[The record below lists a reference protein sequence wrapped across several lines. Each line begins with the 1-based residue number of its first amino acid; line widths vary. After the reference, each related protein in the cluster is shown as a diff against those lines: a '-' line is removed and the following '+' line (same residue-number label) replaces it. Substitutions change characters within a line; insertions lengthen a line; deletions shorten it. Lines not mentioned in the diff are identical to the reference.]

1 MCLLYGKCH
10 VHSSMHVKDNLQQ
23 ILMKEQHFVRIG
35 RWWPVSRQKYA
46 ILSTHFLFN
55 QNSHQKDTVIFSS
68 LDSYALVNW
77 LLLDISEIFQYSS
90 FFRTKSFSIY
100 TCTCCMYFNIA
111 KRITFLVVKL
121 LKVALNTIKPTILL
135 SEINRT
141 ECRYKTHILVSDSTR
156 FYNAKW
162 IPSEAWCIAGA
173 RTSELVDLTYKNE
186 LKRL

>member
-10 VHSSMHVKDNLQQ
+10 VHSPMHVKDNLQQ

-77 LLLDISEIFQYSS
+77 LLLDISEIVQYSS

-100 TCTCCMYFNIA
+100 TCTCSMYI
-111 KRITFLVVKL
+111 KVITKL
-121 LKVALNTIKPTILL
+121 PNSEQSYKGKVQTHNYINRQNQSTTGKLCILTLL
-135 SEINRT
+135 S
-141 ECRYKTHILVSDSTR
+141 VSHFLLSDCW
-156 FYNAKW
+156 KW
-162 IPSEAWCIAGA
+162 
-173 RTSELVDLTYKNE
+173 R
-186 LKRL
+186 